1 MLNLIPHDKA
11 HRYLIMDR
19 AYEGDKTRLLAI
31 NRGYIPVVPPK
42 RNRKFPWE
50 YDKELYKRRNTVERF
65 FLRIKRFRKIFT
77 RYDKLDIIFSG
88 FILFAMLNIL
98 ITFAQYEREV
108 ITERVRDK
116 MAASRKKG
124 KWVGGRVPMGY
135 RVENKKLTIVEEE
148 ARIIQRI
155 FQRFIEVQSPALIA
169 QELNKDGIRTKQGRI
184 WNRQHIYRILSNH
197 TYVGKVNYKNSV
209 CDGEQEAIIA

>member
-1 MLNLIPHDKA
+1 MVTASDRAAVSFSLSSGNASDGPEGRKLLNLIPHDKA

-50 YDKELYKRRNTVERF
+50 YDKELYKRRNAVERF

-88 FILFAMLNIL
+88 FILFAMI
-98 ITFAQYEREV
+98 IDA
-108 ITERVRDK
+108 
-116 MAASRKKG
+116 
-124 KWVGGRVPMGY
+124 
-135 RVENKKLTIVEEE
+135 IV
-148 ARIIQRI
+148 
-155 FQRFIEVQSPALIA
+155 
-169 QELNKDGIRTKQGRI
+169 
-184 WNRQHIYRILSNH
+184 
-197 TYVGKVNYKNSV
+197 
-209 CDGEQEAIIA
+209 